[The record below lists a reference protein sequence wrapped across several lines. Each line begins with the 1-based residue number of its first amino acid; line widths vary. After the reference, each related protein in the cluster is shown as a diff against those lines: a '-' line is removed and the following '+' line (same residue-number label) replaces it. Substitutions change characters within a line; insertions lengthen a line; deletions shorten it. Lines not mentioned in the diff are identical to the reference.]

1 MTRRRKYFRRQTG
14 IIMYYN
20 SKVEN
25 CQAFFL
31 NWKKKIGK
39 PAGSGLTNGRGCDM
53 LRLVSRLNEPDTS
66 EDETEAI
73 PNVRN
78 DIEIPDWFLE
88 LSTHPHDH
96 NR

>member
-25 CQAFFL
+25 CQAFFSEL
-31 NWKKKIGK
+31 EEKNRETRRKRLDKRQGY
-39 PAGSGLTNGRGCDM
+39 DM